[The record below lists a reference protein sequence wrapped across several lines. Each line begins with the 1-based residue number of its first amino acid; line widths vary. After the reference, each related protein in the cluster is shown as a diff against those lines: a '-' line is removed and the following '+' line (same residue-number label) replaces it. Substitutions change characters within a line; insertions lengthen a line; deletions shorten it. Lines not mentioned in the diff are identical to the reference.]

1 MKNNNMMREFKN
13 YEEAMAAVKAQEAKG
28 AKVRSVVF
36 EHPELKKIARLN
48 CSVTITVPG
57 TINVSKISDNTQYVD
72 RTIGKLS
79 TIFGG
84 ASATK
89 VKGGWM
95 SDTEGLV
102 LEHNVDVTASCDE
115 ESLYN
120 NVPQVLKICREL
132 RDELSQECISL
143 QINGERMFI

>member
-13 YEEAMAAVKAQEAKG
+13 YEEAMAAVKAKEAKG
-28 AKVRSVVF
+28 AKVHSVVF
-36 EHPELKKIARLN
+36 EHPELKKFARLN

-57 TINVSKISDNTQYVD
+57 TIKVNEISDNTQYVD
-72 RTIGKLS
+72 RTIGQLS

-84 ASATK
+84 ASAAK

-115 ESLYN
+115 ETLYN